1 MILRPVSS
9 ALLTVFFYGDTVC
22 SLQVL
27 QAGSM
32 AHVASYPEGAGGKVA
47 RA

>member
-9 ALLTVFFYGDTVC
+9 FSTINRFFMETVY
-22 SLQVL
+22 SLHVL
-27 QAGSM
+27 QTGSM
-32 AHVASYPEGAGGKVA
+32 AHLASYPEGAGGKVA